1 MTKKKEREASQLD
14 FDYTQ
19 AEKFNKIVTTKLED
33 ANYEVQN
40 GIAEFEAKLKAMGHK
55 INPAFRS
62 QGDVHA
68 VAVEPGTNMRLG
80 WSDGRRGGH
89 AIGY

>member
-1 MTKKKEREASQLD
+1 MTKKKEREAYQLD

-40 GIAEFEAKLKAMGHK
+40 ASLSSRPSLK
-55 INPAFRS
+55 P
-62 QGDVHA
+62 
-68 VAVEPGTNMRLG
+68 
-80 WSDGRRGGH
+80 
-89 AIGY
+89 

>member
-33 ANYEVQN
+33 ANFEVHN
-40 GIAEFEAKLKAMGHK
+40 GIAVRGKA
-55 INPAFRS
+55 RS
-62 QGDVHA
+62 YGQIHQGFQRSCRQSDYLNA
-68 VAVEPGTNMRLG
+68 QRDRLPT
-80 WSDGRRGGH
+80 
-89 AIGY
+89 

>member
-40 GIAEFEAKLKAMGHK
+40 GIAEFEAKLKAMGK
-55 INPAFRS
+55 S
-62 QGDVHA
+62 TKVSKE
-68 VAVEPGTNMRLG
+68 VA
-80 WSDGRRGGH
+80 DK
-89 AIGY
+89 AIT